1 MSAKDPGEA
10 PRIVRWVR
18 RRPVAATLWLLVLAA
33 IPVVIAMRFRS
44 APLQDFG
51 EVPSFRLTDQRGADF
66 SSDAL
71 RGKVWVAN
79 FMFTSCPSSC
89 PRLTRHMA
97 RVQARLAD
105 ARGRVRLVS
114 FSVDPAVDTPER
126 LRAYAGRYG
135 VDAGMW
141 SMLTGPNDAV
151 QRISVQ
157 GFNLAV
163 EAPAYEGARP
173 ANYNILHGEHI
184 MLIDQRMHIRGYFR
198 ADATGLDQVTR
209 AARRL
214 LRDGH

>member
-1 MSAKDPGEA
+1 VSDAAAQP
-10 PRIVRWVR
+10 PRIVRMVR
-18 RRPVAATLWLLVLAA
+18 RRPVAALLWFLVFAM
-33 IPVVIAMRFRS
+33 IPVVLAMRLR
-44 APLQDFG
+44 ATPLQDFG
-51 EVPSFRLTDQRGADF
+51 EVPAFRLTNQLGAPF
-66 SSDAL
+66 GSDEL
-71 RGKVWVAN
+71 RGRVWIAN

-97 RVQARLAD
+97 RVQTRLSD
-105 ARGRVRLVS
+105 IRDRVRLVS
-114 FSVDPAVDTPER
+114 FSVDPTVDTPER
-126 LRAYAGRYG
+126 LRTYAGRYG
-135 VDAGMW
+135 VDARMW

>member
-1 MSAKDPGEA
+1 MSEQAAE
-10 PRIVRWVR
+10 PRLVRWAR
-18 RRPVAATLWLLVLAA
+18 RRPVTAALWAMVLAA
-33 IPVVIAMRFRS
+33 IPVVIAMRFR
-44 APLQDFG
+44 APPLQDFG
-51 EVPSFRLTDQRGADF
+51 ELPAFRLTNQLGAPYGTDE
-66 SSDAL
+66 L

-97 RVQARLAD
+97 RVQARLSD
-105 ARGRVRLVS
+105 VRDEVKLVS
-114 FSVDPAVDTPER
+114 FSVDPSVDTPAR
-126 LRAYAGRYG
+126 LRTYAARYG
-135 VDAGMW
+135 VDPRQW

-157 GFNLAV
+157 GFNLAL
-163 EAPAYEGARP
+163 EAPSYTGPRP

-184 MLIDQRMHIRGYFR
+184 LLVDSRMHIRGYFR

-214 LRDGH
+214 LRDRH